1 MKIWKF
7 HRWIKDPATGTW
19 HESSYVSEDVFVKV
33 WEIAFSEAEMNA
45 KLDGDMAE
53 VIDPGK
59 SWHVQFWRRFF
70 PLKMIEC

>member
-1 MKIWKF
+1 MKIL
-7 HRWIKDPATGTW
+7 
-19 HESSYVSEDVFVKV
+19 
-33 WEIAFSEAEMNA
+33 NA

-59 SWHVQFWRRFF
+59 PWYVQFWRRFF